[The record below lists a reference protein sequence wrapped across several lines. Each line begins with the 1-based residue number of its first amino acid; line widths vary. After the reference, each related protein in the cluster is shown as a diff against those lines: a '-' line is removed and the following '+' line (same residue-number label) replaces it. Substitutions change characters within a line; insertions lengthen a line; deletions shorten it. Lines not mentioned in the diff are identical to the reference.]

1 MPRFAVGL
9 QQVRAELGTALTAQ
23 LMWGNS
29 FGHPEPSPSRQA
41 ELWVTGDELP
51 RGYKSGQPP

>member
-41 ELWVTGDELP
+41 EP
-51 RGYKSGQPP
+51 